1 MAAELDN
8 SSSSFMRKDGPYSCI
23 VLITIAVNVIFVPGF
38 AMSSVGVFADI
49 YPTLLNSDSTQTNI
63 IGSMLL
69 AVILFTGKIIRCYN
83 CVEARQLLLAAM
95 CRRLV

>member
-8 SSSSFMRKDGPYSCI
+8 STSSFMRKDGPYSYI

-63 IGSMLL
+63 IGSVLL
-69 AVILFTGKIIRCYN
+69 AVLLFTGLC
-83 CVEARQLLLAAM
+83 
-95 CRRLV
+95 